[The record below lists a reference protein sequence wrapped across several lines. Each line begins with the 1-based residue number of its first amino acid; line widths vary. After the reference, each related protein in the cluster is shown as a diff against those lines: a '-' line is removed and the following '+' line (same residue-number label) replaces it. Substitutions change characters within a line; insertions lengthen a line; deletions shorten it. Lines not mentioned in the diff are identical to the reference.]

1 MPGLVTRNGPAVS
14 LVFDQDIIL
23 SEEGTNGLAITVIG
37 AVEEDGS
44 KHVTEIHV
52 PAEICNKSAYLQG
65 LVDAS
70 DDKSEITLGD
80 ASSKE
85 DFHDK
90 EGTVVWLAH
99 LQGLT
104 QQRMQELGLWE
115 ISLLGVWYAIYYWE
129 LHQDKQVKENLK
141 EWFDNWYDTSMAG
154 IIMSIYVA
162 RALAYPC
169 YLFNHATGY
178 ARVTK
183 YLAYN
188 HVGHVKERPPKGFKG
203 PKHLHIGE
211 REFVGP
217 LNHARGGLRNSLH
230 KSLYSRV
237 GRILRSE
244 TSYCDCWDATIG
256 RYQYALTK
264 CEAWPVD
271 DVLLSSSISQIV
283 NRLKGFKYDYTPK
296 CQRCRNHD
304 WETIVLRAQS
314 NTNGYFNGICLD
326 CQDRSKPR
334 GDSIDDEYEKH
345 NSSEGGRWDTRCRIK
360 HGQPTWYISWLGR
373 PDIREKIL
381 RPDGYRAPDDE

>member
-23 SEEGTNGLAITVIG
+23 SEEGTNDLAITVIG
-37 AVEEDGS
+37 AVEADGS
-44 KHVTEIHV
+44 KHVTEIHI

-70 DDKSEITLGD
+70 DNKSEITLDD
-80 ASSKE
+80 ASSK
-85 DFHDK
+85 DNFHDK

-104 QQRMQELGLWE
+104 QQRMQ
-115 ISLLGVWYAIYYWE
+115 
-129 LHQDKQVKENLK
+129 VKENLK
-141 EWFDNWYDTSMAG
+141 EWFDNWHDTSMAG
-154 IIMSIYVA
+154 ITMSIYVA

-169 YLFNHATGY
+169 YLFNHAAGY

-188 HVGHVKERPPKGFKG
+188 HIGHVKERPPKGFKG

-217 LNHARGGLRNSLH
+217 LNRARSGLRNSLH

-237 GRILRSE
+237 GRILCSE

-256 RYQYALTK
+256 RYQYALTR

-271 DVLLSSSISQIV
+271 DVVLSSSISQII

-296 CQRCRNHD
+296 CQRCRTHD
-304 WETIVLRAQS
+304 WETIVLRALS

-334 GDSIDDEYEKH
+334 GDNIDDEYEKH

-360 HGQPTWYISWLGR
+360 HGQLTWYISWLGR

-381 RPDGYRAPDDE
+381 RPKGYRAPDDE